1 MGYPGVPTAPWGWL
15 TDMLSQTSSFT
26 WSRSGIVIWCCIQLV
41 GAFQIEFPWSWLNS
55 QVANH
60 FLNPSMKGIFSFLPS
75 SFLPSCYD
83 AYTPAQPHKLIWNLV
98 WLWQEMVQSPANGQE
113 ACPLLRNLETESL
126 DLTDCLC
133 APTHHATD
141 ACGDKRLD
149 DAGLKFR
156 TDGQTFDF
164 FLLFINFH
172 FSQSK
177 QKHMV

>member
-1 MGYPGVPTAPWGWL
+1 MGYPGVPTAPWGWP
-15 TDMLSQTSSFT
+15 TRHMLSQTSSFT

-60 FLNPSMKGIFSFLPS
+60 FLNPSMKGIFSFLPP

-113 ACPLLRNLETESL
+113 ACPLLRNLGDREPGSDRL
-126 DLTDCLC
+126 SVCSYPPCHWCLQWQTLGWC
-133 APTHHATD
+133 
-141 ACGDKRLD
+141 RLEISHWWSN
-149 DAGLKFR
+149 FW
-156 TDGQTFDF
+156 
-164 FLLFINFH
+164 LFSPFH
-172 FSQSK
+172 
-177 QKHMV
+177 